1 MQPFPWMWTTSG
13 LGAGPNT
20 RLLPIIPS
28 TSFSSILISNL
39 NNQSFIFFYPNPW
52 SSITFSS
59 DSFTSGPKKSL
70 VSIMWF
76 LKTIK
81 QFSSCTAAASLSV
94 CLPIVSQA
102 LVRSCL
108 VKAGTLKLRNIDT
121 DRLLTESQLNHNR
134 RCESPVTSWKN
145 FQSGHGSEHGF
156 SSVISSSLLSLQVY
170 NCVRAEQDNE
180 NEKGKDVIKDSVV
193 RS

>member
-1 MQPFPWMWTTSG
+1 M
-13 LGAGPNT
+13 
-20 RLLPIIPS
+20 
-28 TSFSSILISNL
+28 
-39 NNQSFIFFYPNPW
+39 
-52 SSITFSS
+52 
-59 DSFTSGPKKSL
+59 
-70 VSIMWF
+70 
-76 LKTIK
+76 
-81 QFSSCTAAASLSV
+81 
-94 CLPIVSQA
+94 
-102 LVRSCL
+102 RSCL

-134 RCESPVTSWKN
+134 RCESPVTSRKN